1 METAQLIDLLTTG
14 GHSLVV
20 GNTSDEVADLLPGNK
35 ITVGIWAFDGRGISD
50 LLRLADTAP
59 ALLQGACIADKV
71 VGKAAAALLIQAGA
85 HAVWTGT
92 ISQSALTLFA
102 LSATSAVNGATTP
115 VSVTYATVVDHIM
128 NRDRTDWC
136 PMERAC
142 YKSPTVAD
150 CIAKI
155 RAKLAEMRGNKQ

>member
-1 METAQLIDLLTTG
+1 M
-14 GHSLVV
+14 V

-85 HAVWTGT
+85 YAVWTGT
-92 ISQSALTLFA
+92 ISQSALTLF
-102 LSATSAVNGATTP
+102 SHVGATTADGP
-115 VSVTYATVVDHIM
+115 AATVAVTYATVVDHIM

-142 YKSPTVAD
+142 YESPTVAD